1 MNYLIVLAFVA
12 IIMGIALFVTLLIT
26 KDKDKEYSGAKSIT
40 DQVWLYI
47 ALTILLVL
55 VGLVFWFFK

>member
-1 MNYLIVLAFVA
+1 MNYLIVLAFVS
-12 IIMGIALFVTLLIT
+12 ILMGIALFVTLLIT

-47 ALTILLVL
+47 ALTLLLVIASL
-55 VGLVFWFFK
+55 AYWFFK